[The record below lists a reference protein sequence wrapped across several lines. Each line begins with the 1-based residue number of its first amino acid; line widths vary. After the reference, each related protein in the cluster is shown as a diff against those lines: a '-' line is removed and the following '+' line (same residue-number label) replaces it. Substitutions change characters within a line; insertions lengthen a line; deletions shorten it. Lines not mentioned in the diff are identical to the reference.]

1 MDKPNS
7 NEVSNFH
14 RYFAIQSNNEL
25 WALSE
30 KALDP
35 AEKKLILTVAY
46 TSLYHWQEVGTDE
59 NIQLANLAVAR
70 AYCVNESSQ
79 SVYYASLAFD
89 YFDGSGENW
98 IQAFTNAVLSHA
110 FNIVENNEKSALLYE
125 NAVRLRSSLSEGDRN
140 VFEAT
145 FKHIP
150 VPRT

>member
-1 MDKPNS
+1 MDKPNKK
-7 NEVSNFH
+7 EISNFH
-14 RYFAIQSNNEL
+14 RYFAIQSNNEF

-30 KALDP
+30 RALDP
-35 AEKKLILTVAY
+35 VEKQKILTVAY
-46 TSLYHWQEVGTDE
+46 ASLYHWQEVGTDQ

-70 AYCVNESSQ
+70 AYCVNGSSQ
-79 SVYYASLAFD
+79 SVHYASLAFD
-89 YFDGSGENW
+89 YFDVSGEHW

-125 NAVRLRSSLSEGDRN
+125 NAVRLSSSLSEGDRN

>member
-7 NEVSNFH
+7 KEVSNFH
-14 RYFAIQSNNEL
+14 RYFAIQSNNEF

-30 KALDP
+30 KSLDP
-35 AEKKLILTVAY
+35 VEKRKILTVAY
-46 TSLYHWQEVGTDE
+46 TSLYHWQEVGTDQ

-70 AYCVNESSQ
+70 AYCVNGSSQ
-79 SVYYASLAFD
+79 SVHYASLAFD
-89 YFDGSGENW
+89 YFDGSGESW
-98 IQAFTNAVLSHA
+98 IQAFTNAVLGHA
-110 FNIVENNEKSALLYE
+110 FYIVGNNEKSAQLYE
-125 NAVRLRSSLSEGDRN
+125 NAVRLRSSLSEGDRD

>member
-7 NEVSNFH
+7 EEISNFH
-14 RYFAIQSNNEL
+14 RYFAIQSNNEF

-30 KALDP
+30 RALDTV
-35 AEKKLILTVAY
+35 EKRTILSVAY
-46 TSLYHWQEVGTDE
+46 TSLYHWQKVGTDQ
-59 NIQLANLAVAR
+59 NIHLANLAVAR
-70 AYCVNESSQ
+70 AYCVNGSSQ
-79 SVYYASLAFD
+79 SVYYASLAYD

-110 FNIVENNEKSALLYE
+110 FNIVENNEKAALLYE
-125 NAVRLRSSLSEGDRN
+125 NAIRLKSTLSEGDRN

-150 VPRT
+150 PPRT

>member
-7 NEVSNFH
+7 KEVSNFH
-14 RYFAIQSNNEL
+14 RFFAIQSNNEF

-30 KALDP
+30 RALDP
-35 AEKKLILTVAY
+35 VEKQNMLTVAY
-46 TSLYHWQEVGTDE
+46 ASLYHWLEVGTDQ

-70 AYCVNESSQ
+70 AYCVNGSSQ
-79 SVYYASLAFD
+79 SVHYASLAFD

-110 FNIVENNEKSALLYE
+110 FNIVENNEKSVLLYE
-125 NAVRLRSSLSEGDRN
+125 NAVRLKSSLSEGDRK

-145 FKHIP
+145 FKLIP

>member
-7 NEVSNFH
+7 KEVSNFH
-14 RYFAIQSNNEL
+14 RYFAIQSNNEF
-25 WALSE
+25 WTLSE
-30 KALDP
+30 RELNAV
-35 AEKKLILTVAY
+35 ERRNILTVAY
-46 TSLYHWQEVGTDE
+46 TSLYHWQEIGTDQ

-70 AYCVNESSQ
+70 AYSVNGSSQ
-79 SVYYASLAFD
+79 SVYYARLAFD

-110 FNIVENNEKSALLYE
+110 FNIVENYEKSAQLYE
-125 NAVRLRSSLSEGDRN
+125 NAVRLSSSLSEGDRN

-150 VPRT
+150 IPRI

>member
-1 MDKPNS
+1 MDKPS
-7 NEVSNFH
+7 SKELSNFH
-14 RYFAIQSNNEL
+14 RFFAIQSNNEF

-30 KALDP
+30 RALDP
-35 AEKKLILTVAY
+35 LEKQKILTVAY
-46 TSLYHWQEVGTDE
+46 TSLYHWQEVGTDQ

-70 AYCVNESSQ
+70 AYCINGSSQ
-79 SVYYASLAFD
+79 SVYYASQAFD
-89 YFDGSGENW
+89 FFDGFGENW

-125 NAVRLRSSLSEGDRN
+125 NAVRLKSSLSEEDRK

>member
-98 IQAFTNAVLSHA
+98 IQAFTNAVLSRM
-110 FNIVENNEKSALLYE
+110 AL
-125 NAVRLRSSLSEGDRN
+125 
-140 VFEAT
+140 T
-145 FKHIP
+145 
-150 VPRT
+150 

>member
-1 MDKPNS
+1 MHKPNL
-7 NEVSNFH
+7 EEISNFH
-14 RYFAIQSNNEL
+14 RYFAIQSNNEF

-30 KALDP
+30 RALDTV
-35 AEKKLILTVAY
+35 EKKKILTVAY
-46 TSLYHWQEVGTDE
+46 TSLYHWQEVGTDQ

-70 AYCVNESSQ
+70 AYCVNGSSQ
-79 SVYYASLAFD
+79 SVHYASLAFE
-89 YFDGSGENW
+89 YFDGTGENW

-125 NAVRLRSSLSEGDRN
+125 NAVRLKSTLSEGDRN

-150 VPRT
+150 LPRT